1 MIEIKELSVVYP
13 DGKKALDHI
22 NITLQD
28 GESVALVGANGA
40 GKSSLLLSLVGV
52 IHPEEGEI
60 LVDGLTVNKK
70 NMNQIREKIGI
81 VFQNPDEM
89 LFMTRVYDDIAF
101 GPRNYQLP
109 EETVELRVDQALA
122 DLHIDHLKDR
132 SPHKLSGGEKRSVA
146 IACVL
151 SMNPSV
157 MLLDEPSSFLDPSAR
172 RNMMHTLSSL
182 RLTKLIATHD
192 LDMALEL
199 CERVIVLKGGVV
211 FADGDCRQILT
222 DEALMKE
229 CGLELP
235 FCCQNMPSC

>member
-109 EETVELRVDQALA
+109 E
-122 DLHIDHLKDR
+122 
-132 SPHKLSGGEKRSVA
+132 
-146 IACVL
+146 
-151 SMNPSV
+151 
-157 MLLDEPSSFLDPSAR
+157 
-172 RNMMHTLSSL
+172 
-182 RLTKLIATHD
+182 
-192 LDMALEL
+192 
-199 CERVIVLKGGVV
+199 
-211 FADGDCRQILT
+211 
-222 DEALMKE
+222 
-229 CGLELP
+229 
-235 FCCQNMPSC
+235 